1 MMKEKTV
8 RRILIALVLIP
19 SLALAID
26 FTGKIGLEDL
36 RLGSGTFTRRTST
49 GGTVTLTEINATNL
63 ALEGGSLPWTYI
75 ISTPTTLA
83 GYGITDAA
91 SAFTSLPWDNVT
103 SRPTINSV
111 TLTGSVLDNILNY
124 PAGLARLASPTFT
137 GTVVVPTPFT
147 LGAVSVTA
155 TGTELNYS
163 VGGSSAF
170 QGQIDDKQGASTTL
184 TDLSDANLT
193 APLTFT
199 DDVYLKFGTDNDFR
213 AYYKAADATLV
224 IALDNGSAMCTFS
237 KTGGLACTG
246 EITAQQ
252 YATTGTDNN
261 FFVQVANS
269 GPPPIPATDNAGMIW
284 FSTADNTLKVT
295 NSAGA
300 VGTVSVTW

>member
-1 MMKEKTV
+1 MRPNMRNKIV
-8 RRILIALVLIP
+8 LILFLIP
-19 SLALAID
+19 SVVLAID

-63 ALEGGSLPWTYI
+63 ALEGGNLPWTYI
-75 ISTPTTLA
+75 TSTPTTLA

-91 SAFTSLPWDNVT
+91 SAFTSIPWDNVT

-124 PAGLARLASPTFT
+124 PAGLARLASPTLT
-137 GTVVVPTPFT
+137 GTVVIPTPFT

-163 VGGSSAF
+163 VGVASSI
-170 QGQIDDKQGASTTL
+170 QDQIDAKQGASTTL
-184 TDLSDANLT
+184 ADVSDANLT

-199 DDVYLKFGTDNDFR
+199 DDVYLKFGTDNDLR
-213 AYYKAADATLV
+213 IYYKAADSTLV
-224 IALDNGSAMCTFS
+224 VALDNGDAIVTVS
-237 KTGGLACTG
+237 KTTKGVSVTG
-246 EITAQQ
+246 EVSAQQ
-252 YATTGTDNN
+252 FSTTGTDNT

-269 GPPPIPATDNAGMIW
+269 GTPPIPATDNAGMIW

-295 NSAGA
+295 NAAGA
-300 VGTVSVTW
+300 VGSVTVSW